1 MSAPAAR
8 VMNVAE
14 SAGSVRYKHETSA
27 LGGLALSADEVRRL
41 TLYSQGFLGAAARR
55 GGVTGV
61 LRRIGAVQLDTISVL
76 ARSHELVAYAR
87 LGPIGRDAVEA
98 AYWPSSGPKTFEYWA
113 HAACIL
119 PIEDWPYYA
128 SRRRASTAR
137 GQRWHQISERAC
149 DEVLARLR
157 AEGPLT
163 ATQLGGAKAGG
174 PWWDWS
180 EVKIAAEWLLDTGRA
195 VCVRRVGWRRVYDLP
210 DRAVPKPLLDHDPT
224 DSECL
229 AYLVGATA
237 RALGVATHADLI
249 EYQRLN
255 GHGLHIRGG
264 DALDPAAEA
273 AGLTPVTVP
282 GAKRP
287 LRGWADPAAL
297 AWLAAGGRGT
307 HRTALLSPF
316 DSLIWDRKRTLRMFG
331 YRHLFEP
338 YVPKEKRE
346 RGYFTMPLL
355 SGGQIA
361 GWVDPAR
368 DGKTLVARNVF
379 LEKPAAVAPM
389 ARALA
394 EAAQWAGC
402 SNVIAE
408 RVQPSP
414 LAQPLAA
421 ALQALGDLDQLLA
434 HRDHHGFH
442 PGVDLQLLQDVPHV
456 VLHGVLRDEQLLGDV
471 TVVEAARHQAKHLH
485 LPIGQLRCGRVLG
498 GL

>member
-1 MSAPAAR
+1 MSAPAASL
-8 VMNVAE
+8 VTVGENAACVQHE
-14 SAGSVRYKHETSA
+14 QETSA
-27 LGGLALSADEVRRL
+27 RGDLELSSDEHRRL

-55 GGVTGV
+55 GGVPGM
-61 LRRIGAVQLDTISVL
+61 LRRIRAVQLDTISVL

-87 LGPIGRDAVEA
+87 LGPVGRDAVEA
-98 AYWPSSGPKTFEYWA
+98 AYWPLVEPPQTFEYWA

-128 SRRRASTAR
+128 WRRRAFAAQ
-137 GQRWHQISERAC
+137 GQRWHQVSEQAC

-157 AEGPLT
+157 DEGPLT

-195 VCVRRVGWRRVYDLP
+195 VCVRRTGWRRVYDLP
-210 DRAVPKPLLDHDPT
+210 ERAIPKELLETEPT
-224 DSECL
+224 DAQCL
-229 AYLVGATA
+229 AHLVGTTA

-264 DALDPAAEA
+264 EALDAAAEE

-282 GAKRP
+282 GAKKP
-287 LRGWADPAAL
+287 LRAWADPAAL
-297 AWLAAGGRGT
+297 GWLAAGGRGT
-307 HRTALLSPF
+307 HRTTLLSPF
-316 DSLIWDRKRTLRMFG
+316 DSLVWDRKRTLRMFG

-355 SGGQIA
+355 AGGQIV

-368 DGKTLVARNVF
+368 SGQTLVARN
-379 LEKPAAVAPM
+379 LLMEKPAAVAPM

-402 SNVIAE
+402 SNVSIE
-408 RVQPSP
+408 RTAPTE
-414 LAQPLAA
+414 LCQPLAT
-421 ALQALGDLDQLLA
+421 ALQALG
-434 HRDHHGFH
+434 
-442 PGVDLQLLQDVPHV
+442 V
-456 VLHGVLRDEQLLGDV
+456 
-471 TVVEAARHQAKHLH
+471 
-485 LPIGQLRCGRVLG
+485 
-498 GL
+498 

>member
-1 MSAPAAR
+1 MG
-8 VMNVAE
+8 VGE
-14 SAGSVRYKHETSA
+14 TAGSVQYEQQRPARGDLE
-27 LGGLALSADEVRRL
+27 LSADEHRRL

-55 GGVTGV
+55 GGVPRM

-87 LGPIGRDAVEA
+87 LGPVGRVAVEA
-98 AYWPSSGPKTFEYWA
+98 AYWPPPIPSIPPARSAGGPQTFEYWA

-128 SRRRASTAR
+128 WRRRAFAAQGR
-137 GQRWHQISERAC
+137 RWHQVSEQAC
-149 DEVLARLR
+149 CEVLARLR
-157 AEGPLT
+157 DEGPLT

-195 VCVRRVGWRRVYDLP
+195 VCVRRTGWRRVYDLP
-210 DRAVPKPLLDHDPT
+210 ERAIPKELLETEPT
-224 DSECL
+224 DAQCM
-229 AYLVGATA
+229 AHLVGTTA

-255 GHGLHIRGG
+255 SHGPHIRGG
-264 DALDPAAEA
+264 EALDAAAEE
-273 AGLTPVTVP
+273 AGLTPVTLR
-282 GAKRP
+282 GAKQPVRA
-287 LRGWADPAAL
+287 WADPAAL
-297 AWLAAGGRGT
+297 GWLAGGGRGT
-307 HRTALLSPF
+307 HRTTLLSPF
-316 DSLIWDRKRTLRMFG
+316 DSLVWDRKRTLRMFG

-355 SGGQIA
+355 TGGQIV

-368 DGKTLVARNVF
+368 SGQTLIARN
-379 LEKPAAVAPM
+379 LLMEKPAAVAPM

-402 SNVIAE
+402 SNVSIE
-408 RVQPSP
+408 RTAPSE
-414 LAQPLAA
+414 LCQPLAT
-421 ALQALGDLDQLLA
+421 ALQALG
-434 HRDHHGFH
+434 
-442 PGVDLQLLQDVPHV
+442 V
-456 VLHGVLRDEQLLGDV
+456 
-471 TVVEAARHQAKHLH
+471 
-485 LPIGQLRCGRVLG
+485 
-498 GL
+498 

>member
-1 MSAPAAR
+1 MSDRAAS
-8 VMNVAE
+8 VMSVGETAGTVQYE
-14 SAGSVRYKHETSA
+14 LQRSARGDLE
-27 LGGLALSADEVRRL
+27 LSADEHRRL
-41 TLYSQGFLGAAARR
+41 TLYSQGFLGAAAKR
-55 GGVTGV
+55 GGVPGM
-61 LRRIGAVQLDTISVL
+61 LRRISAVQLDTISVL

-87 LGPIGRDAVEA
+87 LGPVGRPAVEA
-98 AYWPSSGPKTFEYWA
+98 AYWPASKPKTFEYWA

-128 SRRRASTAR
+128 WRRRAFAAQ
-137 GQRWHQISERAC
+137 GQRWHKVTEQAC
-149 DEVLARLR
+149 AEVLGRLR
-157 AEGPLT
+157 DEGPLT

-195 VCVRRVGWRRVYDLP
+195 VCVRRTGWRRVYDLP
-210 DRAVPKPLLDHDPT
+210 ERAVPKQLLETEPT
-224 DSECL
+224 DAECL
-229 AYLVGATA
+229 VHLVGTTA

-255 GHGLHIRGG
+255 GRGLHIRGG
-264 DALDPAAEA
+264 EALDAAAEA

-282 GAKRP
+282 GAKKP
-287 LRGWADPAAL
+287 VRGWADPAAL
-297 AWLAAGGRGT
+297 GWLAAGGRGT

-316 DSLIWDRKRTLRMFG
+316 DSLVWDRKRTLRMFG

-355 SGGQIA
+355 AGGQIV

-368 DGKTLVARNVF
+368 SGQTLIARN
-379 LEKPAAVAPM
+379 LLMEKPAAVAPM

-402 SNVIAE
+402 SNISIE
-408 RVQPSP
+408 RAAPTA
-414 LAQPLAA
+414 LWQPLVT
-421 ALQALGDLDQLLA
+421 ALEALG
-434 HRDHHGFH
+434 
-442 PGVDLQLLQDVPHV
+442 VS
-456 VLHGVLRDEQLLGDV
+456 
-471 TVVEAARHQAKHLH
+471 
-485 LPIGQLRCGRVLG
+485 
-498 GL
+498 

>member
-1 MSAPAAR
+1 
-8 VMNVAE
+8 
-14 SAGSVRYKHETSA
+14 
-27 LGGLALSADEVRRL
+27 
-41 TLYSQGFLGAAARR
+41 
-55 GGVTGV
+55 VTGV

-98 AYWPSSGPKTFEYWA
+98 AYWPATRPKTFEYWA

-128 SRRRASTAR
+128 WRRRAITAR
-137 GQRWHQISERAC
+137 GQRWHQVSERAC

-195 VCVRRVGWRRVYDLP
+195 VCVRRIGWRRVYDLP
-210 DRAVPKPLLDHDPT
+210 ERAVPAALLDHQPT
-224 DSECL
+224 DAECL

-264 DALDPAAEA
+264 DALDQAAEA

-282 GAKRP
+282 GAKKP
-287 LRGWADPAAL
+287 LAAWADPAAL
-297 AWLAAGGRGT
+297 AWLSGGGRGT
-307 HRTALLSPF
+307 HRTTLLSPF
-316 DSLIWDRKRTLRMFG
+316 DSLIWDRKRTRRMFG
-331 YRHLFEP
+331 YHHLFEP

-355 SGGQIA
+355 AGGQIV

-368 DGKTLVARNVF
+368 EGGTLVARNLL

-394 EAAQWAGC
+394 EAAQWVGC
-402 SNVIAE
+402 SNVRIE
-408 RVQPSP
+408 RTSP
-414 LAQPLAA
+414 TAYAQPLAA
-421 ALQALGDLDQLLA
+421 ALATLG
-434 HRDHHGFH
+434 
-442 PGVDLQLLQDVPHV
+442 VS
-456 VLHGVLRDEQLLGDV
+456 
-471 TVVEAARHQAKHLH
+471 
-485 LPIGQLRCGRVLG
+485 
-498 GL
+498 

>member
-1 MSAPAAR
+1 MG
-8 VMNVAE
+8 VGDT
-14 SAGSVRYKHETSA
+14 AGSVHYEQQTSA
-27 LGGLALSADEVRRL
+27 RGDLELSSDEHRRL

-55 GGVTGV
+55 GGVPGM
-61 LRRIGAVQLDTISVL
+61 LRRVRAVQLDTISVL

-87 LGPIGRDAVEA
+87 LGPVGRDAVET
-98 AYWPSSGPKTFEYWA
+98 AYWPPSKPQTFEYWA

-128 SRRRASTAR
+128 WRRRAFAAQ
-137 GQRWHQISERAC
+137 GQRWHQVSEQAC
-149 DEVLARLR
+149 AEVLGRLR
-157 AEGPLT
+157 DEGPLT

-195 VCVRRVGWRRVYDLP
+195 VCVRRTGWRRVYDLP
-210 DRAVPKPLLDHDPT
+210 ERAIPEELLETEPT
-224 DSECL
+224 DAQCL
-229 AYLVGATA
+229 VHLVGTTA

-249 EYQRLN
+249 EYQRFN

-264 DALDPAAEA
+264 EALDAAAEE

-282 GAKRP
+282 GAKKP

-297 AWLAAGGRGT
+297 GWLAAGGRGT
-307 HRTALLSPF
+307 HRTTLLSPF
-316 DSLIWDRKRTLRMFG
+316 DSLVWDRKRTLRMFG
-331 YRHLFEP
+331 HRLLFEP

-355 SGGQIA
+355 AGGQIM

-368 DGKTLVARNVF
+368 SGQTLIARN
-379 LEKPAAVAPM
+379 LLMEKPAAVVPM

-402 SNVIAE
+402 SNVSIE
-408 RVQPSP
+408 RTAPTE
-414 LAQPLAA
+414 LWQPLAT
-421 ALQALGDLDQLLA
+421 ALQALG
-434 HRDHHGFH
+434 
-442 PGVDLQLLQDVPHV
+442 VS
-456 VLHGVLRDEQLLGDV
+456 
-471 TVVEAARHQAKHLH
+471 
-485 LPIGQLRCGRVLG
+485 
-498 GL
+498 